1 MIEEQIYASR
11 SILVVGAHAFDAE
24 VIAGPLAAVAADCGA
39 SVTFLHLTMGEQ
51 GHSRLPPAEYALQ
64 KRQEAARAAERLG
77 VAWRSFDLPDGFL
90 PDDDLT
96 ALRVADV
103 IRELRPETVITHWHG
118 SWHKDHRAAAG
129 LTMTGAFFAALP
141 TLERAAP
148 TFTPSLVLF
157 GENWEDD
164 EGFRPAHLVDVSAG
178 FERWRAA
185 VLEYELA
192 RGLASFPYID
202 YYASLYRLRGC
213 LRGSAH
219 AQSFAT
225 TSHSWNAGV
234 GIFDPLTLPAGWARK
249 QP

>member
-1 MIEEQIYASR
+1 M
-11 SILVVGAHAFDAE
+11 
-24 VIAGPLAAVAADCGA
+24 
-39 SVTFLHLTMGEQ
+39 
-51 GHSRLPPAEYALQ
+51 
-64 KRQEAARAAERLG
+64 
-77 VAWRSFDLPDGFL
+77 
-90 PDDDLT
+90 
-96 ALRVADV
+96 
-103 IRELRPETVITHWHG
+103 ITHWHG

-129 LTMTGAFFAALP
+129 LTMTAAFFAALP

-148 TFTPSLVLF
+148 AFTPSLVLF

-164 EGFRPAHLVDVSAG
+164 EGFKPAHLVDVSAG
-178 FERWRAA
+178 FEPWRAA
-185 VLEYELA
+185 VLGYELA

-234 GIFDPLTLPAGWARK
+234 GIFNPLTPPAGGEAAVIGKPNRVLAIDLGGTSLRAALAPPNDPAALSQLDRWPAPAKFDDFALMFAEIEAAAGVDAAIVGVGITAPDWWRGTNLPLDPK
-249 QP
+249 SAISRRRRFEPPH